1 MQPFIDWLM
10 TLQWERLLPEFLGK
24 AGGFLAGI
32 FVSWF
37 LLFRRRLNAIQRLQ
51 SGDSDDFVFQVHHL
65 APDDSKDGSIV
76 VDQATNG
83 GEDPAS
89 QVAQQMPQRWVLLFR
104 NMAPKTTLNDLY
116 DNIAVREAVAKA
128 ADKCTLA
135 DPILRTEGTLGFEL
149 VNDALGHIAGL
160 FAVTSIPREP
170 WLFAMTCEDRTVVR
184 KKCVRCFLIRPD
196 DLRRFADWKWCRE
209 SVSVEKPWHWFRIVA
224 LHRIALA
231 WLEEE
236 QQRVIE
242 AKQDRSSAMPLV
254 DKQVR
259 HDRIR
264 SLSMGVYRYD
274 QPIGTPCRID
284 WSKRIADLERLGL
297 KLESS

>member
-1 MQPFIDWLM
+1 M
-10 TLQWERLLPEFLGK
+10 TLQWERLLPEFIGK

-65 APDDSKDGSIV
+65 SPDGTQSNPGHSGDVSSADNSE
-76 VDQATNG
+76 ATATHAD
-83 GEDPAS
+83 DPTA
-89 QVAQQMPQRWVLLFR
+89 QRWVLLFR
-104 NMAPKTTLNDLY
+104 NLAPKTTLNDLY
-116 DNIAVREAVAKA
+116 DNIAVREAVEKA
-128 ADKCTLA
+128 ANSCTLA

-149 VNDALGHIAGL
+149 VNDAMGHIAGL

-196 DLRRFADWKWCRE
+196 DLGRFADWKWCRQ

-224 LHRIALA
+224 LHRIAIA
-231 WLEEE
+231 WLAEVE
-236 QQRVIE
+236 QQQLE
-242 AKQDRSSAMPLV
+242 AQHDQSSSMPLV

-264 SLSMGVYRYD
+264 TLSLGVYSFD
-274 QPIGTPCRID
+274 QPIGEPCQID
-284 WSKRIADLERLGL
+284 WSKRVADLEKLGL
-297 KLESS
+297 NLESN